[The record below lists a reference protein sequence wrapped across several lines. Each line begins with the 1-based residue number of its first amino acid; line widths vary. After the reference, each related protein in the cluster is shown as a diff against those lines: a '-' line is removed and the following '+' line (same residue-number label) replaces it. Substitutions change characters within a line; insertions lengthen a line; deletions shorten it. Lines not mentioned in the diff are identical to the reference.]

1 MTDQTVTPDTPVVS
15 PAPPSERRGSIAGQI
30 GRIRDRLSPEA
41 MTVGELVDTFG
52 RTGIGLMLLIL
63 SIPAMIPIPGLPV
76 GSLFGVLLL
85 VICAQLMVGA
95 DRLMLPG
102 FIRNRSLPAGL
113 VHTAI
118 DTVLPFIRRHE
129 VHVKP
134 RLVKLAGPSARAR
147 IAVPL
152 TIGALLVAAP
162 IPLGNAIPALG
173 MFVIS
178 VGYLRRDGY
187 AVLVGTVIVGLG
199 FLWNLLLLLAG
210 ASLAA
215 WLFG

>member
-1 MTDQTVTPDTPVVS
+1 MTDQAAPTE
-15 PAPPSERRGSIAGQI
+15 PAVERRQRKGSISGQI
-30 GRIRDRLSPEA
+30 GRIRERLSPDS
-41 MTVGELVDTFG
+41 MTVGELVDAFG
-52 RTGIGLMLLIL
+52 RAGIGLMLLIL
-63 SIPAMIPIPGLPV
+63 SIPAMIPVPGLPI

-85 VICAQLMVGA
+85 VICWQLMLGA
-95 DRLMLPG
+95 DRLLLPR
-102 FIRNRSLPAGL
+102 FIRDRTLPPGL

-118 DTVLPFIRRHE
+118 DTVLPFIKRHE

-152 TIGALLVAAP
+152 TIGAILVAAP

-187 AVLVGTVIVGLG
+187 AVLLGTVIVGLG
-199 FLWNLLLLLAG
+199 MVWNLLLLFAG